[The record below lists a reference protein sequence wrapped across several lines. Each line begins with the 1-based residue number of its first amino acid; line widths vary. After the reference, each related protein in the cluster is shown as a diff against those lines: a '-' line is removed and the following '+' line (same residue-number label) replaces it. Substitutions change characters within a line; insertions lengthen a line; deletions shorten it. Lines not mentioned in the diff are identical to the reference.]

1 MTPPGAVIT
10 DIEGTTTP
18 ISFVH
23 AVLFPYARQRLPD
36 FLRRHADDPE
46 VARQLGAV
54 ARLAPGIEPLAALL
68 AWMDEDAKIGPLKAL
83 QGLVWHEGY
92 ADGSLRSQLYGDV
105 APALRRWHSAGI
117 RLYVYSSGSVAAQR
131 LLFRHAGD
139 DNLEA
144 LFNGFFDTET
154 GHKRDDASYTA
165 IARAIGLPAAHIVFL
180 SDVEAEL
187 DAAAASGMRVCQVV
201 RPQDGTVPSERHDR
215 AADFTE
221 VARTVALPA

>member
-105 APALRRWHSAGI
+105 APALR
-117 RLYVYSSGSVAAQR
+117 
-131 LLFRHAGD
+131 
-139 DNLEA
+139 
-144 LFNGFFDTET
+144 
-154 GHKRDDASYTA
+154 SYTA

-201 RPQDGTVPSERHDR
+201 RPQEGTVPSERHDR